1 MSNEKRLLEEIKIR
15 PSNVVIF
22 SNGCNLIPY
31 KLIDGTWG
39 WVVSSFEDDTF
50 YDGDYVNVNNYHD
63 NCEGLVTLNPQ
74 EDETKI

>member
-31 KLIDGTWG
+31 KLADGNWG
-39 WVVSSFEDDTF
+39 WIVSSFEDDTF
-50 YDGDYVNVNNYHD
+50 YDGEYVNVNPYHE
-63 NCEGLVTLNPQ
+63 NREGLVQ
-74 EDETKI
+74 ESDDEI